1 MDFLYASAEVHTLP
15 PRKRLGSVLRDVA
28 HSPMDLGSKKARLAG
43 EAYVR
48 AALLDPRLMGKSLQ
62 EIAADESGG
71 SFFGD
76 ESDRDAKSLKKK
88 GRNASS
94 SSLTTANGGGG
105 GDKTEKKK
113 KKLTTKSERS
123 TTPGLTGDDDTISTG
138 APKELTDEEMAM
150 KLHLEMNASPRVSR
164 GSNRSS
170 QMLAGRALFS

>member
-1 MDFLYASAEVHTLP
+1 M
-15 PRKRLGSVLRDVA
+15 RDVA
-28 HSPMDLGSKKARLAG
+28 HSPTDLGSKKARLAG

-48 AALLDPRLMGKSLQ
+48 AALRDPRLMGKSLQ

-71 SFFGD
+71 GSFFGD
-76 ESDRDAKSLKKK
+76 ESDRDAKSFKKK

-105 GDKTEKKK
+105 DKTEKKK
-113 KKLTTKSERS
+113 KKLATKSERS

>member
-1 MDFLYASAEVHTLP
+1 M
-15 PRKRLGSVLRDVA
+15 RDVA

-71 SFFGD
+71 SLFGD

-94 SSLTTANGGGG
+94 SSLTTANGP
-105 GDKTEKKK
+105 DKTEKKK

>member
-94 SSLTTANGGGG
+94 SSLTTANGP
-105 GDKTEKKK
+105 DKTEKKK